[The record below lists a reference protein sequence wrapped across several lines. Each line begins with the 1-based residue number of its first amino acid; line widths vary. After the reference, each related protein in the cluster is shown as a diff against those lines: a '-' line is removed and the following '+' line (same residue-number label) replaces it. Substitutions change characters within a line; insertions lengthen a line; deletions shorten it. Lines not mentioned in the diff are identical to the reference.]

1 MLVAQSSGVQRCTS
15 PIGRGGSE
23 EGRAPSRAVLAFASF
38 AASLSATAS
47 DNNGSPQR
55 AATASRLHYESL
67 IQAPR
72 TFGAQCALPY
82 AHMRRSDGEL
92 SDLRTGRST
101 PCRAFLRSVPKEH
114 LP

>member
-47 DNNGSPQR
+47 
-55 AATASRLHYESL
+55 RLHYESL

-82 AHMRRSDGEL
+82 AHMRRSEGEL

-101 PCRAFLRSVPKEH
+101 SCRAYLRSVPKEH